1 MNLAILD
8 EKSRSAEENPIR
20 LEMSKSF
27 QVLII
32 EDDRHLAE
40 ALQRGLKAKE
50 IDVYV
55 AQTPEAAQTL
65 CSHCDFSLIISDCML
80 PRMDGV
86 TLVQK
91 LFSHFSKA
99 PDILLMT
106 GVFKDKSFISEALK
120 KTGAD
125 EILSKP
131 FELNDFVNKVLSYKK
146 KFDEK
151 QKSIFKTQS
160 LIDFFTKKQ
169 TSADSLVE
177 FYTENPSLDGRE
189 IPFVLSLL
197 LESQWVG
204 ALHLQFAD
212 TRTGVIYI
220 SKGQVSQVFLDDST
234 SLLGHLLMDLGF
246 VEPEDLENALSSKD
260 RSLIGQ
266 KLINQLSIS
275 PHALDL
281 ALSEQTVIR
290 LSQLIAPE
298 ILQIRVSAGAQPPKN
313 KVQIIS
319 EKRLDQLFHEWG
331 ESKYDR
337 NFLEEFFEFCMDQP
351 LSDGRTFRD
360 FLTTEEPGNAI
371 ERLLKRE
378 LIPPAPKSVRLDESH
393 LKEKYRRLDE
403 SLRAKNL
410 FEVLGLSNRALSK
423 EVEKAYF
430 NIKSS
435 MATNLNTTNDP
446 ELLEIKERINSKVE
460 KAYSILMDD
469 IKRGHYINQLKTEG
483 MQKLFQKEPEY
494 NLAVSLIHAGKFRD
508 AHTTLQRLSNEK
520 YNFPDLVTY
529 LIIARAR
536 HQRVSLQEAELL
548 KVSPENRQSGAYML
562 AKGFCHKGTKNYPM
576 AIQYFRRALVY
587 IPDSQLAQKEIASCM
602 RRLQRQKDAQ
612 GGSLIQFFLGSSNK
626 KVS

>member
-1 MNLAILD
+1 
-8 EKSRSAEENPIR
+8 
-20 LEMSKSF
+20 MSKNF

-40 ALQRGLKAKE
+40 ALQRGLKARD
-50 IDVYV
+50 IDVYT

-65 CSHCDFSLIISDCML
+65 CSHCDFSLVVADCML

-86 TLVQK
+86 SLVQK
-91 LFSHFSKA
+91 LAPHFSKQ

-106 GVFKDKSFISEALK
+106 GVFKDKSFIADALK

-131 FELNDFVNKVLSYKK
+131 FDLDEFVSKVLAYK
-146 KFDEK
+146 EK
-151 QKSIFKTQS
+151 CDQEHKSTSQSKT
-160 LIDFFTKKQ
+160 LIDFITQKQ
-169 TSADSLVE
+169 ISSEPIVQ
-177 FYTENPSLDGRE
+177 FYSENPSLDGRE
-189 IPFVLSLL
+189 IPFLLSLL

-212 TRTGVIYI
+212 SRTGVIYL
-220 SKGQVSQVFLDDST
+220 SQGQISQVFLDDST

-290 LSQLIAPE
+290 LSQLVAPE
-298 ILQIRVSAGAQPPKN
+298 ILQIRISPGAQPPKN
-313 KVQIIS
+313 KIQFIS
-319 EKRLDQLFHEWG
+319 ERRLEQLFNEWG
-331 ESKYDR
+331 ESKYDIT
-337 NFLEEFFEFCMDQP
+337 FLEEFFELCMDQP
-351 LSDGRTFRD
+351 LPEGRTFRQ
-360 FLTTEEPGNAI
+360 FIATEEPGKAF
-371 ERLLKRE
+371 EKLLKRE
-378 LIPPAPKSVRLDESH
+378 LIPPPPKLIRLDEDH
-393 LKEKYRRLDE
+393 LKEKYRKLDE

-430 NIKSS
+430 SIKSS
-435 MATNLNTTNDP
+435 MATNLNAINDP

-460 KAYSILMDD
+460 KAYSVLMDD
-469 IKRGHYINQLKTEG
+469 IKRSHYLNQLKTES

-494 NLAVSLIHAGKFRD
+494 DLAVSLVHAGKFKD
-508 AHTTLQRLSNEK
+508 AYNTLQRLSNEK
-520 YNFPDLVTY
+520 YNFADLTTY

-536 HQRVSLQEAELL
+536 HQKVSLQEADLL
-548 KVSPENRQSGAYML
+548 KISPEHRQSGAYML

-612 GGSLIQFFLGSSNK
+612 SGGLINFLLGTPNK
-626 KVS
+626 KAS